1 MTPLRSQS
9 WKGQTR
15 GLAFASRDL
24 MSFLLGTSPENFLSL
39 WVSYSTLAW
48 APVSSSDLCLPLVLK
63 PYLESAQ
70 LWKMTWGEGN
80 RIHTGFVIRHTQV
93 QILLSSELKGVTYA
107 C

>member
-1 MTPLRSQS
+1 
-9 WKGQTR
+9 
-15 GLAFASRDL
+15 

-70 LWKMTWGEGN
+70 LWKMTWGEGRFLGTN
-80 RIHTGFVIRHTQV
+80 GGALWLWCCLAQPGAV
-93 QILLSSELKGVTYA
+93 GP
-107 C
+107 